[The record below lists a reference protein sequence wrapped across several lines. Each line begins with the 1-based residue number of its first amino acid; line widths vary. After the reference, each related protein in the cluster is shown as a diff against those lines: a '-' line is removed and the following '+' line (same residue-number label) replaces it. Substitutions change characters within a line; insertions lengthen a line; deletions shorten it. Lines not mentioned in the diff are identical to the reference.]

1 MFRFVSD
8 KKGTASGAKCLIS
21 CLDETQTTTTTTAAT
36 TVTGAETKS
45 GILIAGGEWVST
57 EEEIWIPDDD
67 TICGIPSLPRGSY
80 HGTLNGMKYCRPYG
94 GSYGNE
100 TECVGFDLGIWDR
113 TNSGFQHRRSF
124 HTSWETEDGIYL
136 MGGEGSYQT
145 SEFARKDGA
154 VTEGFSLRYPIRFYI
169 NLIHK
174 KKTFNIFSFKIV
186 LFHS

>member
-8 KKGTASGAKCLIS
+8 KRGTASGARCIIS
-21 CLDETQTTTTTTAAT
+21 CLDETQTTTTTAAT

-45 GILIAGGEWVST
+45 AILIAGGVST
-57 EEEIWIPDDD
+57 EEEIWIPDDN

-80 HGTLNGMKYCRPYG
+80 HGTLDGMKYCRPYG
-94 GSYGNE
+94 GNYGNE
-100 TECVGFDLGIWDR
+100 TECVGFDQGIWDR
-113 TNSGFQHRRSF
+113 SNSGFKNRRSF

-145 SEFARKDGA
+145 SEFARNDGT
-154 VTEGFSLRYPIRFYI
+154 VTEGFSIRYPIRFYI

-174 KKTFNIFSFKIV
+174 NKTINIFSFKIV
-186 LFHS
+186 LFHP